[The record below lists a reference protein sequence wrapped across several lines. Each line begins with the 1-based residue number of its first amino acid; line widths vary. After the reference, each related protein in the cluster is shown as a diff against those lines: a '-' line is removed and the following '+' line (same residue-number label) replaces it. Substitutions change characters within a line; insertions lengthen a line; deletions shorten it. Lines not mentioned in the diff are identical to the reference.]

1 MFRRCP
7 RPQPRAARQSVTEAR
22 AAAEKR
28 KRGTARDWLGP
39 RGASVPMIRVIRQH
53 AMSAIELLGQQDP
66 HQRMRKRQTRQ
77 GPFEVAPL
85 QDIRGETI
93 GPADEKGEIASV
105 LQARSEPGRQL
116 AGRHLHAVLVE
127 RDYIFASPESRK
139 DSLTLGL
146 DGFGRRLSGR
156 AG

>member
-1 MFRRCP
+1 
-7 RPQPRAARQSVTEAR
+7 
-22 AAAEKR
+22 
-28 KRGTARDWLGP
+28 
-39 RGASVPMIRVIRQH
+39 MIRVIRQH

-156 AG
+156 AGARRDFGEGDLQPGAEPVADRDRRLDRGAVQAAMTPGR